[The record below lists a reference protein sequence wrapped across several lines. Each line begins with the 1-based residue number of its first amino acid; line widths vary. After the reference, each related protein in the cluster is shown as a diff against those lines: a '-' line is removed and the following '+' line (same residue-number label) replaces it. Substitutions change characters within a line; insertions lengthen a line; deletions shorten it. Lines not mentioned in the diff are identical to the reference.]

1 MTMRISII
9 TSLSVLATL
18 AAGLSFGT
26 AANASDQSAIEKFEF
41 SNNQV
46 VEHSGRGA
54 GGRGIPR
61 PRGR

>member
-41 SNNQV
+41 SNNQMV
-46 VEHSGRGA
+46 
-54 GGRGIPR
+54 
-61 PRGR
+61 